1 MTWNLQK
8 KHKFS
13 MQFTFLLI
21 FVAFIGVSTVLLN
34 VFPTTTSRD
43 VVMANKERALLN
55 QGNVL
60 SSSLS
65 GLERLSAEGVSHV
78 MELVVPGDY
87 DRILVTNRA
96 GDILYDT
103 APNLAGE
110 GESAPLRSA
119 RSGESQFYC
128 SYDGDAFRSEVIT
141 PVMSYGSL
149 IGSVHI
155 FDNDLEQ
162 ARTIHSVELRLRSIS
177 VLLFILSVLT
187 VLFVTLRL
195 TRRLRELA
203 GAMRTVR
210 EGDLSRRV
218 AVKGQDEVAELAE
231 TFNKMTDRLESTE
244 ELRRRFVSDAS
255 HELRTPLAGIR
266 LLSDSIAQS
275 DDMDVALMREFV
287 SDIGMEAER
296 LQRLTEKLLRLTRMD
311 SGVVSERT
319 EVELAPLVER
329 CVHLLQPLAAQKQ
342 VQFETELEPG
352 VRICAA
358 EDDLFQIVFNLAEN
372 AVKYNRE
379 GGTVFLRLCAEDGQA
394 VLAVEDTGI
403 GIPEED
409 LPHIFVRFYRVDKN
423 RSRAIGGSG
432 LGLSIVHDAVEANGG
447 EIRAER
453 REPEGTRFLL
463 RFPLLEEK
471 REEKEESV

>member
-1 MTWNLQK
+1 
-8 KHKFS
+8 
-13 MQFTFLLI
+13 MQLTFLLI
-21 FVAFIGVSTVLLN
+21 FVAFIGISTVLLN

-55 QGNVL
+55 QGNIL

-103 APNLAGE
+103 APNQDGE
-110 GESAPLRSA
+110 ESAPLRSA

-128 SYDGDAFRSEVIT
+128 SYDGSTFRSEAIT

-155 FDNDLEQ
+155 FDNDQEQ

-177 VLLFILSVLT
+177 ILLFVLSSLT
-187 VLFVTLRL
+187 VFFVTLHL
-195 TRRLRELA
+195 TRRLRALA
-203 GAMRTVR
+203 AAMRTVR
-210 EGDLSRRV
+210 EGDLSQRV

-231 TFNKMTDRLESTE
+231 TFNKMADRLESTE

-275 DDMDVALMREFV
+275 QDMDEATMREFV
-287 SDIGMEAER
+287 TDIGMEAER

-311 SGVVSERT
+311 SGVASECT
-319 EVELAPLVER
+319 QVEVAPLVQR

-342 VQFETELEPG
+342 IHFETELAPEL
-352 VRICAA
+352 RICAV

-379 GGTVFLRLCAEDGQA
+379 GGTVFLRLCREDGRA
-394 VLAVEDTGI
+394 LLTVEDTGI

-409 LPHIFVRFYRVDKN
+409 LPNIFIRFYRVDKN

-447 EIRAER
+447 EIRVER

-463 RFPLLEEK
+463 SFPLLEDTQA
-471 REEKEESV
+471 EKEAST

>member
-1 MTWNLQK
+1 MMWLQK
-8 KHKFS
+8 KHKYS
-13 MQFTFLLI
+13 MQFTFLLLFI
-21 FVAFIGVSTVLLN
+21 AFIGVSTVLLN

-43 VVMANKERALLN
+43 VVMANKETALLN
-55 QGNVL
+55 QGNIL

-65 GLERLSAEGVSHV
+65 GLERLSADGVSHV

-87 DRILVTNRA
+87 DRIVVTDRA
-96 GDILYDT
+96 GYILYDT
-103 APNLAGE
+103 APEAAGE
-110 GESAPLRSA
+110 ESAPLRSA
-119 RSGESQFYC
+119 RKGVNQFYC
-128 SYDGDAFRSEVIT
+128 SYDGSAFRCEAII

-155 FDNDLEQ
+155 FDNDYEQ
-162 ARTIHSVELRLRSIS
+162 ARTIHSVEVRLRSIS
-177 VLLFILSVLT
+177 VLLFALSVLT
-187 VLFVTLRL
+187 VFFVTARL

-203 GAMRTVR
+203 AAMRTVR
-210 EGDLSRRV
+210 EGNLSRRV
-218 AVKGQDEVAELAE
+218 KVKGQDEVAELAQ

-275 DDMDVALMREFV
+275 DNMDEDTMREFV
-287 SDIGMEAER
+287 TDIGMEAER

-311 SGVVSERT
+311 SGVVSERSA
-319 EVELAPLVER
+319 VDLAPLVRR
-329 CVHLLQPLAAQKQ
+329 CVHLLRPLAAQKQ
-342 VQFETELEPG
+342 VRFETELDPA
-352 VRICAA
+352 VRICAV

-379 GGTVFLRLCAEDGQA
+379 GGCVYLRLCAEEGSA
-394 VLAVEDTGI
+394 VLRVEDTGI

-409 LPHIFVRFYRVDKN
+409 LPNIFLRFYRVDKA

-447 EIRAER
+447 SICVER
-453 REPEGTRFLL
+453 REPEGTRFVL
-463 RFPLLEEK
+463 RFPLLEK
-471 REEKEESV
+471 KEDDA

>member
-1 MTWNLQK
+1 MKWIKK
-8 KHKFS
+8 KHKSS
-13 MQFTFLLI
+13 MQLTFLLI

-43 VVMANKERALLN
+43 VVMANKETALLN
-55 QGNVL
+55 QGNIL

-65 GLERLSAEGVSHV
+65 GLERLSADGVSHV

-87 DRILVTNRA
+87 DRIVVTDRA
-96 GDILYDT
+96 GYILYDT
-103 APNLAGE
+103 APEADGE
-110 GESAPLRSA
+110 ESAPLRSA
-119 RSGESQFYC
+119 RKGVNQFYC
-128 SYDGDAFRSEVIT
+128 SYDGSAFRCEAIT

-155 FDNDLEQ
+155 FDNDYEQ

-177 VLLFILSVLT
+177 ILLFALSVLT
-187 VLFVTLRL
+187 VFFVTARL

-203 GAMRTVR
+203 AAMRTVR
-210 EGDLSRRV
+210 EGDLSQRV
-218 AVKGQDEVAELAE
+218 EVKGQDEVAELAQ
-231 TFNKMTDRLESTE
+231 TFNKMADRLESTE

-275 DDMDVALMREFV
+275 DNMDEDTMREFV
-287 SDIGMEAER
+287 TDIGMEAER

-311 SGVVSERT
+311 SGVVSERSA
-319 EVELAPLVER
+319 VDLAPLVRR
-329 CVHLLQPLAAQKQ
+329 CVHLLRPLAAQKQ
-342 VQFETELEPG
+342 VRFETELDPA
-352 VRICAA
+352 VRICAV

-379 GGTVFLRLCAEDGQA
+379 GGCVYLRLRAEEGSA
-394 VLAVEDTGI
+394 VLRVEDTGI

-409 LPHIFVRFYRVDKN
+409 LPNIFLRFYRVDKA

-447 EIRAER
+447 SICVER
-453 REPEGTRFLL
+453 REPEGTRFVL
-463 RFPLLEEK
+463 RFPLLEK
-471 REEKEESV
+471 KEEDA